1 MTRNLM
7 SKFKKP
13 HDEGSKIVYDSRI
26 SQDGQEYPQFLT
38 SSESRRDSIDRTEVY
53 RTVAANHENQKLIM
67 KIPILI
73 KENAELR
80 DKV

>member
-13 HDEGSKIVYDSRI
+13 HDETSKIVYDSRI

-80 DKV
+80 DKI